1 MRVAGLIQ
9 DSIVDGPGFR
19 FVVFTQ
25 GCEQRCEGC
34 HNPATWDVSGGTEMT
49 VDDLIE
55 QMLSNPLTDGLTLSG
70 GEPFLQAAEC
80 ARLADAARLKGLNVW
95 VYSGF
100 TFEELIS
107 MSIVQPEVGE
117 FMGLIDVLIDGAF
130 ILAQRSLSLKFR
142 GSRNQRILDMKKS
155 LETGEAVESELGAR
169 S

>member
-1 MRVAGLIQ
+1 
-9 DSIVDGPGFR
+9 
-19 FVVFTQ
+19 
-25 GCEQRCEGC
+25 
-34 HNPATWDVSGGTEMT
+34 
-49 VDDLIE
+49 
-55 QMLSNPLTDGLTLSG
+55 
-70 GEPFLQAAEC
+70 
-80 ARLADAARLKGLNVW
+80 
-95 VYSGF
+95 
-100 TFEELIS
+100 